1 MASLHRKNRSAF
13 SPLTAEQG
21 HRSASLQAEC
31 HRRTRSAHTSE
42 TAEDY
47 VEIISQLIESGGE
60 ARAADIARRLGI
72 THVTVTRTISRLQR
86 DGFVRTEPYRS
97 IFLTE
102 KGSELAR
109 RCREKHEIVY
119 NFLRSLGISDPAAHA
134 DAEGIEHHVSDETLR
149 AFEDFVR
156 KQSADR

>member
-1 MASLHRKNRSAF
+1 GALSAENAPRSA
-13 SPLTAEQG
+13 T
-21 HRSASLQAEC
+21 LQAEC

-47 VEIISQLIESGGE
+47 VEIISQLIESAGE

-72 THVTVTRTISRLQR
+72 THVTVTRTVARLQR
-86 DGFVRTEPYRS
+86 DGFVRHEPYRS

-109 RCREKHEIVY
+109 RCRAKHEIVY
-119 NFLRSLGISDPAAHA
+119 NFLRALGISDQAAHA
-134 DAEGIEHHVSDETLR
+134 DAEGIEHHVSDETLQT
-149 AFEDFVR
+149 FESFVR
-156 KQSADR
+156 KRAIPPPARAR